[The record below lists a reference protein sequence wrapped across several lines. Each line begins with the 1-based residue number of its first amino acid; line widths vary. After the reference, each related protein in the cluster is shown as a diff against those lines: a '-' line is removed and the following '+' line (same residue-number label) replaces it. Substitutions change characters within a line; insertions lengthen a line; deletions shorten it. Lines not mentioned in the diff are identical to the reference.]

1 MLKKSISIVVISILV
16 LTLVFPILCIVKA
29 DTIKLVVS
37 LGADLTKKQQDQIL
51 KFMEVERDEIS
62 IIETTI
68 EEEAKY
74 LKNTPAIKHI
84 GNKTISSAQWKDWI
98 KMKVYQ

>member
-1 MLKKSISIVVISILV
+1 MKG
-16 LTLVFPILCIVKA
+16 T
-29 DTIKLVVS
+29 
-37 LGADLTKKQQDQIL
+37 
-51 KFMEVERDEIS
+51 EIS

-84 GNKTISSAQWKDWI
+84 GNKTISSALVERLD
-98 KMKVYQ
+98 KMKIISVKTHNITWVSEEMYENALITAG